1 MPDYSVI
8 DQPALLRL
16 IFYPRKDFTACPQ
29 NAFDLFVPVDQ
40 NVFISCRF
48 YTGGRNYPWILY
60 FHGNGE
66 VVSDYDDIALVYNQS
81 GFNLVVAD
89 YRGYG
94 ASNGF
99 PTFTSLLKDA
109 KTIFNAVR
117 EELSQKDFQ
126 QDIWIMGRSLG
137 SISALELA
145 YHYPDKIMG
154 MIIESGFPCVVRIM
168 KHLGH
173 LPEEI
178 SLPQLVQECLDL
190 VSKIHVPAL
199 IIHGQ
204 DDNIVPVGEAE
215 DLYNCLG
222 TTDKKLVIIPDA
234 GHNDILYFGFKEYF
248 EAIQKFISSAK
259 HIKA

>member
-40 NVFISCRF
+40 DVSISCRF
-48 YTGGRNYPWILY
+48 YAGGGNCPWILY

-66 VVSDYDDIALVYNQS
+66 VVSDYDDIAPVYNQW
-81 GFNLVVAD
+81 GLNLVVAD

-94 ASNGF
+94 ASSGF

-117 EELSQKDFQ
+117 EDLSRKGFQ
-126 QDIWIMGRSLG
+126 HDIWVMGRSLG

-145 YHYPDKIMG
+145 YHYPDKIRG

-178 SLPQLVQECLDL
+178 SLPHLVQECLDL
-190 VSKIHVPAL
+190 VSKIYVPAL
-199 IIHGQ
+199 VIHGQ
-204 DDNIVPVGEAE
+204 EDNIVPIGEAE
-215 DLYNCLG
+215 DLFNHLG
-222 TTDKKLVIIPDA
+222 TTRKKLVVIPDA
-234 GHNDILYFGFKEYF
+234 GHNDILYTGFNQYF
-248 EAIQKFISSAK
+248 EAIQKFIFPA
-259 HIKA
+259 